1 MSSQVW
7 MWVAFNAFVLVMLA
21 VDGLTIPEIA
31 GILEIPEGTVK
42 SRIFYARKRLK
53 ETLQIKKKNQ

>member
-1 MSSQVW
+1 M
-7 MWVAFNAFVLVMLA
+7 MA

-31 GILEIPEGTVK
+31 TILEIPAGTVK

-53 ETLQIKKKNQ
+53 EGLQRRSIKT